1 MRSDTFSPIAKC
13 QSVKC
18 TLWLLL
24 FLLATGDTIDLLAQD
39 IPINLRS
46 SRANRRV
53 GLHNGNRVRTKFQND
68 GLIGSKTFIAP
79 LLPTCAWPVDENE
92 YIYDLNIILGVER
105 VFRDTI
111 IYTNNDTTATTGRRL
126 RDNQIVTIPRGR
138 LGTTIRNIV
147 VNGQNAADVTSIARY
162 VTTHQGPRGGGYRI
176 VNGQFEGLQ
185 PIEGFFN
192 AAEEFPAM
200 SHIPSSWP
208 ERWPDQPTW
217 INPATGRADWNG
229 YFGRGVFN
237 ADQES
242 YFVFDDATDRRWF
255 EEFGF
260 RPTSDP
266 NRYGVGFQVK
276 GRGLQWSSF
285 LAQDNIF
292 WLYEVKNISDYDYD
306 KVVFGSVV
314 GTAVGRQ
321 FTRNVSVFD
330 QSRSITYTWNPIS
343 STNLNPDP
351 SAVDGAWN
359 RNFPVGYVGV
369 AFLES
374 PGNPFDGIDNDDDWD
389 RIGTGPAAIPNRSIP
404 SQFSSIPV
412 GQVSQTGYDFY
423 EFVADAQ
430 RGIFRGENAPRVIR
444 GGDILITIND
454 TLIQTPARLA
464 AGYTEP
470 FVVSWRR
477 AVTMPASGSITITSQ
492 GITRTI
498 TVGDT
503 LREITGDLI
512 DNNLNGV
519 IDEDYRL
526 HFRRTRLEADIITG
540 RSRIVTLRPLRYI
553 NYIQLARNGENL
565 NDPTRFPMIDERRD
579 DGLDNNGNWTLLD
592 DVGADGRPSTNDRGE
607 NDGTP
612 SAGEPAFDA
621 TDVVEADQIGLTS
634 YKFDLSA
641 SPQMGNSDDLWRVTT
656 PGVFD
661 TLDLEPKDG
670 DYTYGTGYFPLKR
683 GQTERLSIA
692 LVYGQTSD
700 EILTNKDIVQE
711 IYDNNYNFA
720 GPPRPAPRL
729 SAIPGDRR
737 VTLYWTSESE
747 DYFDVFINRRIVG
760 SQGTT
765 RDPRA
770 FTFEG
775 YKIYKSTDPQF
786 NDARIISG
794 GQGEQRFRLAP
805 IAQFDKINGVFG
817 YFPLVGRGLPEQSR
831 GVAFYLGK
839 ETGLTHTFTDT
850 DVENGRTYYYAVAAY
865 SRGYIPI
872 DTVYRISR
880 DSVIVVANPAAAIPP
895 AENSIGGFIDGR
907 GRLLLSPNT
916 VAVTPRAAQ
925 TGLNLNASSDTL
937 RPSPN
942 NRSTGRVVYE
952 LINPRKI
959 DRDRRIQVEFKDT
972 SNDGLDNDG
981 DGLVDAADLDET
993 LEPRTSFF
1001 RILDITNPSRPDTL
1015 LRQSGIIGG
1024 VFSRFLGDPRI
1035 YQQTQEGDFFY
1046 RATEETSVI
1055 DKIGMFFTIINTP
1068 QTVLSRAFWR
1078 VPGVRVIR
1086 EDTVPNVTAF
1096 VAQPLAPSIRG
1107 KAIRKP
1113 AEYAIVIR
1121 PSARSSA
1128 ANLIVDGV
1136 LTNLPARNTNF
1147 ELINLLTGRPERFF
1161 IDPATGSEIGEFGVN
1176 LSILEQPEGASVD
1189 TLFAWNIVISPARY
1203 QPRPGDTLF
1212 IRTKR
1217 PITSADRFTVELK
1230 APVENPDAVR
1240 NALDNVKVFPN
1251 PYIVTNTAEGNLQG
1265 ADTRGRATR
1274 KLFFKNVPLR
1284 STIRIYTIRGELIRT
1299 LNADNPDG
1307 NTAFG
1312 VRDRENEGAGTFS
1325 YPTSQVEWDL
1335 KTSENLDVAYGIY
1348 LYHIDAPGIGTKT
1361 GKFAIIK

>member
-1 MRSDTFSPIAKC
+1 MRNSFPAAHCAKRLPY
-13 QSVKC
+13 QLV
-18 TLWLLL
+18 WLLA
-24 FLLATGDTIDLLAQD
+24 FWILAGESIDAMAQN
-39 IPINLRS
+39 IPLNLRS

-111 IYTNNDTTATTGRRL
+111 IYTNNDTTALTGRRL

-138 LGTTIRNIV
+138 LNTTIRNIV
-147 VNGQNAADVTSIARY
+147 VNGQRAADVTAVARY

-185 PIEGFFN
+185 PVEGFFN
-192 AAEEFPAM
+192 PAEEFPAM

-208 ERWPDQPTW
+208 DRWPDQPTW
-217 INPATGRADWNG
+217 INPATGKADWNG

-276 GRGLQWSSF
+276 ARGLQWSSF

-292 WLYEVKNISDYDYD
+292 WLYEIKNISDYDYD

-321 FTRNVSVFD
+321 FQRNVSVFD
-330 QSRSITYTWNPIS
+330 QSRSITYTWNPVS
-343 STNLNPDP
+343 ETNLRPDP
-351 SAVDGAWN
+351 TAVDGAWN

-374 PGNPFDGIDNDDDWD
+374 PGNPFDGIDNDDDWNK
-389 RIGTGPAAIPNRSIP
+389 IGSGPFAIPNRGTP
-404 SQFSSIPV
+404 SQFAAIPV
-412 GQVSQTGYDFY
+412 GQISPTGYDFY
-423 EFVADAQ
+423 EFVADVQ

-454 TLIQTPARLA
+454 TLIQTPARVA

-470 FVVSWRR
+470 YTVSWRR

-498 TVGDT
+498 SVGDT

-512 DNNLNGV
+512 DNNLNGI

-526 HFRRTRLEADIITG
+526 HFRRTRLEADIVTG
-540 RSRIVTLRPLRYI
+540 RSRIILLPPLRFI

-592 DVGADGRPSTNDRGE
+592 DVGTDGRPGTGDRGE
-607 NDGTP
+607 NNATP
-612 SAGEPAFDA
+612 TTGESAFDA

-661 TLDLEPKDG
+661 TLDLVPKDG

-692 LVYGQTSD
+692 LVFGQTAD

-737 VTLYWTSESE
+737 VTLYWTSEAE

-760 SQGTT
+760 AEGTR

-786 NDARIISG
+786 SDARVISG

-817 YFPLVGRGLPEQSR
+817 YFPLVGRGLSEQSR

-865 SRGYIPI
+865 SRGYIPF
-872 DTVYRISR
+872 DTLYRISR
-880 DSVIVVANPAAAIPP
+880 DSVIVVPNPAAAIPP
-895 AENSIGGFIDGR
+895 SENSIGGFIDGR

-916 VAVTPRAAQ
+916 VAVTPRAEQA
-925 TGLNLNASSDTL
+925 GLRNNSPSSDTL
-937 RPSPN
+937 RPSAL
-942 NRSTGRVVYE
+942 NRGSGRVIYD

-959 DRDRRIQVEFKDT
+959 DRDRRIQVEFRDT
-972 SNDGLDNDG
+972 SNDGIDNDG
-981 DGLVDAADLDET
+981 DGLLDAADPDET

-1001 RILDITNPSRPDTL
+1001 RVLDITNPSRPDTL
-1015 LRQSGIIGG
+1015 LRQSGIING
-1024 VFSRFLGDPRI
+1024 VFQRFLGNPAL
-1035 YQQTQEGDFFY
+1035 YQQTQEGDLFY
-1046 RATEETSVI
+1046 RATEETALI
-1055 DKIGMFFTIINTP
+1055 DKIGTFFTIVNVPETR
-1068 QTVLSRAFWR
+1068 LDRAFWR
-1078 VPGVRVIR
+1078 VPGVRTIF
-1086 EDTVPNVTAF
+1086 EDTVPRLNAFTA
-1096 VAQPLAPSIRG
+1096 QLLAPSIRG
-1107 KAIRKP
+1107 RAIRKP
-1113 AEYAIVIR
+1113 AEYAIVMR
-1121 PSARSSA
+1121 PGRSSPV
-1128 ANLIVDGV
+1128 NLIVDGV
-1136 LTNLPARNTNF
+1136 LTSLPARNTNF
-1147 ELINLLTGRPERFF
+1147 QVINLLTGQPERFF
-1161 IDPATGSEIGEFGVN
+1161 LDPATGSEIGEFGVN
-1176 LSILEQPEGASVD
+1176 LSICEQPEGSAID
-1189 TLFAWNIVISPARY
+1189 TLFSWNINISPARY
-1203 QPRPGDTLF
+1203 FPKPGDTLF

-1217 PITSADRFTVELK
+1217 PITAVDRFTVELK
-1230 APVENPDAVR
+1230 AQTEDPERVKS
-1240 NALDNVKVFPN
+1240 ALDNIKVFPN
-1251 PYIVTNTAEGNLQG
+1251 PYIVTNTAEGNLVG
-1265 ADTRGRATR
+1265 ADTRGRAAR
-1274 KLFFKNVPLR
+1274 KIFFKNVPLR

-1299 LNADNPDG
+1299 LYADNPDG
-1307 NTAFG
+1307 NTSFG
-1312 VRDRENEGAGTFS
+1312 KRDRENEGVGTFS

-1348 LYHIDAPGIGTKT
+1348 LYHVDAPGIGTKT
-1361 GKFAIIK
+1361 GKFAVIK

>member
-1 MRSDTFSPIAKC
+1 MRITTSDNTTMCRCFCVA
-13 QSVKC
+13 
-18 TLWLLL
+18 LWLLI
-24 FLLATGDTIDLLAQD
+24 LLLGADGAINALAQD
-39 IPINLRS
+39 IPLNLRS

-105 VFRDTI
+105 VFRDTV
-111 IYTNNDTTATTGRRL
+111 IYANNDTTATTGRRL
-126 RDNQIVTIPRGR
+126 RDNQIITIPRGR
-138 LGTTIRNIV
+138 LGTTIRNII
-147 VNGQNAADVTSIARY
+147 VNGQRAADITSVARY

-208 ERWPDQPTW
+208 DRWPDQPTW

-343 STNLNPDP
+343 ETNLRPDP
-351 SAVDGAWN
+351 TAVDGAWN

-389 RIGTGPAAIPNRSIP
+389 KIGTGPAAIPNRGVP
-404 SQFSSIPV
+404 SQFASIPV
-412 GQVSQTGYDFY
+412 GQISPTGYDFY
-423 EFVADAQ
+423 ELTADVQ

-444 GGDILITIND
+444 GGDILITITD
-454 TLIQTPARLA
+454 TLIQTPARVA

-470 FVVSWRR
+470 FVVAWRR
-477 AVTMPASGSITITSQ
+477 AITMPASGSITITSQ

-498 TVGDT
+498 SVGDT

-519 IDEDYRL
+519 VDEDYRL
-526 HFRRTRLEADIITG
+526 HFRRTRLEADIVTG
-540 RSRIVTLRPLRYI
+540 RSRIVLLPPLRFI
-553 NYIQLARNGENL
+553 NYINLARSGENL

-607 NDGTP
+607 NNATP
-612 SAGEPAFDA
+612 TAGESAFDA

-661 TLDLEPKDG
+661 TLDLAPKDG

-683 GQTERLSIA
+683 GQTERLSVA
-692 LVYGQTSD
+692 LVFGQTSD

-737 VTLYWTSESE
+737 VTLYWTSEAE

-760 SQGTT
+760 AEGTR

-786 NDARIISG
+786 NDARVISG

-817 YFPLVGRGLPEQSR
+817 YFPLVGRGLSEQSR

-865 SRGYIPI
+865 SRGYIPT
-872 DTVYRISR
+872 DTLYRISR
-880 DSVIVVANPAAAIPP
+880 DSVIVVPNPAAAIPP
-895 AENSIGGFIDGR
+895 SENSIGGFIDGR
-907 GRLLLSPNT
+907 GRLLLGPNT
-916 VAVTPRAAQ
+916 VAVTPRASQA
-925 TGLNLNASSDTL
+925 GLRNNMPDSDTL
-937 RPSPN
+937 RPSAL
-942 NRSTGRVVYE
+942 NRSTGRVIYE

-972 SNDGLDNDG
+972 SNDGIDNDG
-981 DGLVDAADLDET
+981 DGLVDAADFKET
-993 LEPRTSFF
+993 LEPRTSSF
-1001 RILDITNPSRPDTL
+1001 RVLDITNPSRPDTL
-1015 LRQSGIIGG
+1015 LAQSGIING
-1024 VFSRFLGDPRI
+1024 VFQRFLGDPTL

-1046 RATEETSVI
+1046 RATEETALI
-1055 DKIGMFFTIINTP
+1055 DKIGAFFTIVNTP
-1068 QTVLSRAFWR
+1068 ETRLDQAFWR
-1078 VPGVRVIR
+1078 VPGVRVIF
-1086 EDTVPNVTAF
+1086 EDTVPKLTAF
-1096 VAQPLAPSIRG
+1096 VPQVLAPSIRG
-1107 KAIRKP
+1107 RAIRKP
-1113 AEYAIVIR
+1113 AEYAIVMR
-1121 PSARSSA
+1121 PGRSSPV
-1128 ANLIVDGV
+1128 NLIVDGV
-1136 LTNLPARNTNF
+1136 PTSLPARNTNF
-1147 ELINLLTGRPERFF
+1147 QVINLLTGQAERFF
-1161 IDPATGSEIGEFGVN
+1161 LDPATGSEIGEFGVN
-1176 LSILEQPEGASVD
+1176 LSICEQPEGAALD
-1189 TLFAWNIVISPARY
+1189 TLFSWNINISPARY
-1203 QPRPGDTLF
+1203 FPKPGDTLF
-1212 IRTKR
+1212 IRTRR
-1217 PITSADRFTVELK
+1217 PITAADRFTVEFK
-1230 APVENPDAVR
+1230 AQTEDEERTR

-1251 PYIVTNTAEGNLQG
+1251 PYIVTNTAEGNLVG
-1265 ADTRGRATR
+1265 ADTRGRAAR

-1299 LNADNPDG
+1299 LYADNPDG
-1307 NTAFG
+1307 NSSFG
-1312 VRDRENEGAGTFS
+1312 KRERENEGVGTFS

-1335 KTSENLDVAYGIY
+1335 KTAENLDIAFGVY

-1361 GKFAIIK
+1361 GKFAVIK